1 MIGDRLLLDTHVLLW
16 WAEDDPRLPM
26 VSDATIRSAATVFV
40 SVATAWEIAIK
51 ISAGKLS
58 LAMPLGDIVGEAG
71 FEVLPITLEHTT
83 EVARLPRH
91 HRDPFDRMLVAQ
103 ARHERL
109 TLITHDRRLFAY
121 DVAIIRA

>member
-16 WAEDDPRLPM
+16 WTEDNPRLPM
-26 VSDATIRSAATVFV
+26 VWDATIRSAATVFV
-40 SVATAWEIAIK
+40 SVATAWEITIK
-51 ISAGKLS
+51 IAAGKVR

-71 FEVLPITLEHTT
+71 FEVLHTT
-83 EVARLPRH
+83 EIARLPRH

-103 ARHERL
+103 ARHEQL